1 MFIEITD
8 LGSSIYGYQ
17 INIITEGDDEIVL
30 QAIEAAIDE
39 VKSYLTATAKDNN
52 QSNKLIYD
60 VNAIFAAQDE
70 DRNSL
75 ILRHTITLAKWYVV
89 ELCKADI
96 IYEQARQR
104 YDRAIKYL
112 EKIRTGQLQLGSLPT
127 ISISNEDACP
137 VRMGANRKFNH
148 HY

>member
-1 MFIEITD
+1 MFIEIPD
-8 LGSSIYGYQ
+8 LGSAIYGYQ

-39 VKSYLTATAKDNN
+39 VKSYLTAASKDNN
-52 QSNKLIYD
+52 VDGRLIYD
-60 VNAIFAAQDE
+60 VDAIFAAQDQE
-70 DRNSL
+70 RNPL
-75 ILRHTITLAKWYVV
+75 ILRHTITVAKWYVV
-89 ELCKADI
+89 ELCNADI

-112 EKIRTGQLQLGSLPT
+112 DKIRTGELQLGSLPT
-127 ISISNEDACP
+127 ISIPDEDACP